1 MKHRL
6 AGAAVA
12 LGIATAFV
20 ASCSAS
26 GSGESAAAPY
36 AADSA
41 DSGSAESGGGG
52 VPTKA
57 GGDPKPGTPAKAEIN
72 QPGVDR
78 KLVRTATIELIAPD
92 VVETVDR
99 ARDVA
104 IDESGYAGREQV
116 RDSSATLTLH
126 IPSDRFDHA
135 LGALSELG
143 EVMSREQ
150 SAEDVTEEVVDLQSR
165 IATQRA
171 SVARVRELLAKAGT
185 VEEIVR
191 IEQEVTSREADLES
205 LEQRSQALA
214 GQVAMSTVTVRIG
227 RTPTAIAPPP
237 AAESGFVA
245 GLADGWDAFLGAGGV
260 TLQVIGA
267 VLPFL
272 VVLGIPVVLV
282 LRWRRRR
289 RPAPA
294 VQGAVAANG

>member
-1 MKHRL
+1 MKYRL
-6 AGAAVA
+6 AGAAIA
-12 LGIATAFV
+12 LGIAAAFV
-20 ASCSAS
+20 ASCTAS
-26 GSGESAAAPY
+26 DSGQDAAAPY
-36 AADSA
+36 AADS
-41 DSGSAESGGGG
+41 GSSESGGGS

-57 GGDPKPGTPAKAEIN
+57 GEDAKPDAPAKAEIN

-78 KLVRTATIELIAPD
+78 KLVRTATIELITPD
-92 VVETVDR
+92 VVAAVDR

-104 IDESGYAGREQV
+104 IGESGYAGREQV
-116 RDSSATLTLH
+116 YDSSATLTLH
-126 IPSDRFDHA
+126 IPSDRFDRA
-135 LGALSELG
+135 LGELSKLG

-171 SVARVRELLAKAGT
+171 SVARVRELLARAGT

-191 IEQEVTSREADLES
+191 IEQEVTTREADLES

-227 RTPTAIAPPP
+227 KSPAAVAPPP
-237 AAESGFVA
+237 EEASGFLA
-245 GLADGWDAFLGAGGV
+245 GLSGGWDAFLGAGGV

-272 VVLGIPVVLV
+272 VVLGIPAVLV

-289 RPAPA
+289 RPVPV
-294 VQGAVAANG
+294 VQEAVASNG

>member
-1 MKHRL
+1 MQHRL
-6 AGAAVA
+6 VGAALA
-12 LGIATAFV
+12 LGVATAFV
-20 ASCSAS
+20 AGCSAS
-26 GSGESAAAPY
+26 TMGEDAAAPY
-36 AADSA
+36 AADS
-41 DSGSAESGGGG
+41 GSAESAGGG
-52 VPTKA
+52 VPNKA
-57 GGDPKPGTPAKAEIN
+57 GEDAKPGTPAKAEIN

-78 KLVRTATIELIAPD
+78 KLVRTATIELIAKD
-92 VVETVDR
+92 VVATVDR

-104 IDESGYAGREQV
+104 IEESGYAGREQV
-116 RDSSATLTLH
+116 RDTSATLTLH
-126 IPSDRFDHA
+126 IPSDRFDRA

-143 EVMSREQ
+143 EVTSREQ

-171 SVARVRELLAKAGT
+171 SVARVRQLLAKAST

-227 RTPTAIAPPP
+227 KSATAIAPPP
-237 AAESGFVA
+237 EEESGFLA
-245 GLADGWDAFLGAGGV
+245 GLAGGWDAFLGAGGV

-272 VVLGIPVVLV
+272 VVLGIPVVAV
-282 LRWRRRR
+282 LRYRRRH
-289 RPAPA
+289 RPAPV
-294 VQGAVAANG
+294 VQEAG

>member
-6 AGAAVA
+6 VGAAFA
-12 LGIATAFV
+12 LGV
-20 ASCSAS
+20 AAVFAAACST
-26 GSGESAAAPY
+26 GTSGEDAASAPY
-36 AADSA
+36 AADSGSS
-41 DSGSAESGGGG
+41 DSAGGAA
-52 VPTKA
+52 PTKA
-57 GGDPKPGTPAKAEIN
+57 DGDAKAETPAKAQID

-92 VVETVDR
+92 VVATVDR
-99 ARDVA
+99 ARAVA
-104 IDESGYAGREQV
+104 IDERGYSGREQV
-116 RDSSATLTLH
+116 YDSSATLTLH

-135 LGALSELG
+135 LGELSRLG

-171 SVARVRELLAKAGT
+171 SVARVRELLARAGT

-191 IEQEVTSREADLES
+191 IEQEVTAREADLES

-227 RTPTAIAPPP
+227 KSPTEIAPPP
-237 AAESGFVA
+237 EEESGFLA
-245 GLADGWDAFLGAGGV
+245 GLASGWDAFLGAGGV

-272 VVLGIPVVLV
+272 VVLGVPALVV

-289 RPAPA
+289 RPAPVA
-294 VQGAVAANG
+294 QEAVATNG